1 MSTFLK
7 KDIRSILFVLNL
19 TVSGFAL
26 AILIIGELNKAQKV
40 GVTLAAIIALLSAVG
55 LFIDISKKN
64 KKRLE

>member
-19 TVSGFAL
+19 TVSGLAL
-26 AILIIGELNKAQKV
+26 AILIIAELNKAQKL
-40 GVTLAAIIALLSAVG
+40 GVTLTAIIALLSAVG

-64 KKRLE
+64 KKRQE